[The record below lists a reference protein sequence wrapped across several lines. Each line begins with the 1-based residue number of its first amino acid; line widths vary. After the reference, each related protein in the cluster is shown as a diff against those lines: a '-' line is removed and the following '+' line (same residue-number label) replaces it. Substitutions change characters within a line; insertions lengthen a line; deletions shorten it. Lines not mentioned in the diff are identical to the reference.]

1 MSALSGPLTI
11 AAVVVVAVLL
21 TVAYLLLEVDYETR
35 RDVRRIERRQRYVDE
50 RRRLSSPRS
59 LR

>member
-1 MSALSGPLTI
+1 MTGP
-11 AAVVVVAVLL
+11 VVLLLCAGVAVCLV
-21 TVAYLLLEVDYETR
+21 VAYLLLEVDYEAR
-35 RDVRRIERRQRYVDE
+35 RDVRRMERRQRYVDE